1 VNFAYTQ
8 RVSTKTER
16 KCRMRLLD
24 GKTSLG
30 GKKWKLKSFEENIVS
45 RIQQTFNVPEVV
57 ARILSARGIP
67 FEETEA
73 FLHPSLRQN
82 LPDPYILKDVE
93 KASRRIIQSIE
104 NNETIGIMGDYD
116 VDGAT
121 SSSLL
126 KLFLEAVGVKTR
138 VFIPDRADGYG
149 PNIREMQK
157 YYDDGI
163 KLVVTVDCGMTAFE
177 PIAFG
182 TKLGLDIVILDH
194 HEPEKHLPDAYAVVN
209 PKRLDEPHN
218 GPCYSM
224 AAVGVVFLTIVAI
237 NRLLREQGFYQTRKE
252 PDLKKWLDLVAFGT
266 VCDVVPLRGIN
277 RLFVKSG
284 VGQMAKREN
293 IGLNALSEVARI
305 FEKIGSY
312 QMGFI
317 LGPRVNAG
325 GRVGTSDLGMRLLST
340 KDMLEAHRI
349 ATELEELNVHRREIE
364 TTVLE
369 EATVQAEKLVKEG
382 HPFLLVQGKD
392 WHQGVVGIVAGRLKD
407 TYHLPTFVLSVE
419 NDEVKGSS
427 RSVPGVDLGVIVITA
442 LQKGILTK
450 GGGHPMAAGFSLKK
464 ERIDDFFNFL
474 DDYIRNHT
482 QPDEEAIHTLEIDSI
497 LNVDAVNVDLY
508 EKLQVLEPYGE
519 DNPEPCFAF
528 PDVKIAKTILTK
540 NGHIICK
547 LVSTSGKYLDAV
559 AFRAE
564 NTPMGQK
571 LLGKKDVTESFYIAG
586 TLKLDTWNG
595 NNKLQI
601 FIRDMACV

>member
-1 VNFAYTQ
+1 MY
-8 RVSTKTER
+8 
-16 KCRMRLLD
+16 LLD
-24 GKTSLG
+24 GQVSLS
-30 GKKWKLKSFEENIVS
+30 GKKWKLKNFEENAVS
-45 RIQQTFNVPEVV
+45 RIHQTFNVPEVV
-57 ARILSARGIP
+57 ARILSARSIP
-67 FEETEA
+67 FDETES
-73 FLHPSLRQN
+73 FLYPSLRHN

-93 KASRRIIQSIE
+93 KAALRIIQSIE

-126 KLFLEAVGVKTR
+126 KLFLESVGTQTR
-138 VFIPDRADGYG
+138 VFIPDRSDGYG
-149 PNIREMQK
+149 PNAREMQK

-163 KLVVTVDCGMTAFE
+163 RLVVTVDCGMTAFE

-182 TKLGLDIVILDH
+182 AKLGLDIVILDH
-194 HEPEKHLPDAYAVVN
+194 HEPEKSLPDAYAVVN
-209 PKRLDEPHN
+209 PKRLDEPQD

-237 NRLLREQGFYQTRKE
+237 NRLLRERGFYKDKKE

-266 VCDVVPLRGIN
+266 VCDVVPLKGIN

-284 VGQMAKREN
+284 IGQIAKREN

-325 GRVGTSDLGMRLLST
+325 GRVGTSDLGMKLLST
-340 KDMLEAHRI
+340 KDKLEAHRI
-349 ATELEELNVHRREIE
+349 ATELEELNVYRREIE
-364 TTVLE
+364 MAVLE
-369 EATVQAEKLVKEG
+369 EATQQAEDLVKKG
-382 HPFLLVQGKD
+382 HSFLMVQGKD

-407 TYHLPTFVLSVE
+407 AYHLPTFVLSVE

-464 ERIDDFFNFL
+464 ERINDFFEFL
-474 DDYIRNHT
+474 DDYIKNKT
-482 QPDEEAIHTLEIDSI
+482 KIDEEAIHTLEIDSM
-497 LNVDAVNVDLY
+497 LNLDAVNFELL

-519 DNPEPCFAF
+519 ENPEPCFVF
-528 PDVKIAKTILTK
+528 PDVKITKTILTK

-547 LVSTSGKYLDAV
+547 LLSPTGKYLDAV

-571 LLGKKDVTESFYIAG
+571 LLEKKDKTETFYIAG
-586 TLKLDTWNG
+586 TLKLDTWNN

-601 FIRDMACV
+601 FVRDISCV

>member
-1 VNFAYTQ
+1 MPIHEASFVLFFRSFVYVLFFHIHQHKKKNNFVKAYYFFKKDLQEAVNFAYTQ

-252 PDLKKWLDLVAFGT
+252 PDLKKWLDYCLKHLKSKGT
-266 VCDVVPLRGIN
+266 FTIIHRPELLGEILCILEKKLGKIEVFPIQTKLDEPATRIIVRGVLGAKSPLKLYPPLIMH
-277 RLFVKSG
+277 KTD
-284 VGQMAKREN
+284 
-293 IGLNALSEVARI
+293 
-305 FEKIGSY
+305 GS
-312 QMGFI
+312 
-317 LGPRVNAG
+317 R
-325 GRVGTSDLGMRLLST
+325 SDLAEQILRNG
-340 KDMLEAHRI
+340 K
-349 ATELEELNVHRREIE
+349 EI
-364 TTVLE
+364 
-369 EATVQAEKLVKEG
+369 
-382 HPFLLVQGKD
+382 
-392 WHQGVVGIVAGRLKD
+392 
-407 TYHLPTFVLSVE
+407 
-419 NDEVKGSS
+419 
-427 RSVPGVDLGVIVITA
+427 
-442 LQKGILTK
+442 
-450 GGGHPMAAGFSLKK
+450 
-464 ERIDDFFNFL
+464 
-474 DDYIRNHT
+474 
-482 QPDEEAIHTLEIDSI
+482 
-497 LNVDAVNVDLY
+497 
-508 EKLQVLEPYGE
+508 
-519 DNPEPCFAF
+519 
-528 PDVKIAKTILTK
+528 
-540 NGHIICK
+540 
-547 LVSTSGKYLDAV
+547 
-559 AFRAE
+559 
-564 NTPMGQK
+564 
-571 LLGKKDVTESFYIAG
+571 
-586 TLKLDTWNG
+586 
-595 NNKLQI
+595 
-601 FIRDMACV
+601 